1 MHGGRGGWVLV
12 TYLEDGLQADLGGLG
27 EAEHGKVPDHA
38 GGDWVTPTPWGG
50 TRCTDSDVL

>member
-1 MHGGRGGWVLV
+1 M

-38 GGDWVTPTPWGG
+38 GGDRVTPTPWGG